1 MKHTTLALLAG
12 ATLAAAFTGA
22 AAFGQSTTTG
32 SAEFHMAMARLAA
45 GDDNQRLYR
54 ALCEQPA
61 TGPITGAPPPDP
73 ERSTWHVEPVKVFD
87 NLYFVGEK
95 EYSAWAVDTSE
106 GIILID
112 TIWHYSVADEIEGG
126 LRKLGLDPAR
136 IKYAIVSHAHIDH
149 IGGARYLQEKFG
161 TRIILSEVDWQFAES
176 STRLPSKPKRDII
189 AYDGQKLTLGDTT
202 ITMYVTPGHTLGTI
216 STLVPVRDGSRMHL
230 AAEWGG
236 TGFNFE
242 HSRARFE
249 TYAASAER
257 FGNIV
262 AQAGAD
268 VHIANHTNQ
277 DNSPVKM
284 AALEKRKAGDPHPY
298 VVGTDSIH
306 RYLQV
311 AEECARV
318 GALREK

>member
-1 MKHTTLALLAG
+1 MKLKTFALLAST
-12 ATLAAAFTGA
+12 ALAAVFAGA
-22 AAFGQSTTTG
+22 AAVGQPTTG
-32 SAEFHMAMARLAA
+32 TVELHMAMAKVAA
-45 GDDNQRLYR
+45 SDDNLRLYR

-61 TGPITGAPPPDP
+61 AGPNTGGPPPDP
-73 ERSTWHVEPVKVFD
+73 QRSTWHVEPVKVFD

-95 EYSAWAVDTSE
+95 EYSAWAVDTSD

-112 TIWHYSVADEIEGG
+112 TIWHYAVADEVEGG

-136 IKYAIVSHAHIDH
+136 LKYAIVSHAHIDH
-149 IGGARYLQEKFG
+149 IGGAKYLQEKFG
-161 TRIILSEVDWQFAES
+161 TRIILSEVDWQLAET

-189 AYDGQKLTLGDTT
+189 AYDGEKLTLGDTT
-202 ITMYVTPGHTLGTI
+202 ITMYLTPGHTLGTI
-216 STLVPVRDGSRMHL
+216 STLVPVRDGGRMHL

-249 TYAASAER
+249 TYAASAQR
-257 FGNIV
+257 FGAIV
-262 AQAGAD
+262 AEAGAD

-277 DNSPVKM
+277 DNSHVKM

-298 VVGTDSIH
+298 VVGTDSIR

>member
-1 MKHTTLALLAG
+1 MKLKTFTLLATTG
-12 ATLAAAFTGA
+12 LAAAFAGA
-22 AAFGQSTTTG
+22 AAVGQPTTG
-32 SAEFHMAMARLAA
+32 TVELHMAMAKVAA

-61 TGPITGAPPPDP
+61 AGPNTGGPPPDP

-87 NLYFVGEK
+87 T
-95 EYSAWAVDTSE
+95 WAVNTSD

-112 TIWHYSVADEIEGG
+112 TIWHYSVADEVEGG

-136 IKYAIVSHAHIDH
+136 LKYAIVSHAHIDH
-149 IGGARYLQEKFG
+149 IGGAKYLQEKFG
-161 TRIILSEVDWQFAES
+161 TRIILSEVDWQLAET
-176 STRLPSKPKRDII
+176 STRLPSKPKRDMI

-202 ITMYVTPGHTLGTI
+202 ITMYLTPGHTLGTI
-216 STLVPVRDGSRMHL
+216 STLVPVRDGGRMHL

-249 TYAASAER
+249 TYAASAQR

-262 AQAGAD
+262 AEAGAD

-277 DNSPVKM
+277 DNSPAKM

-298 VVGTDSIH
+298 VVGTDSIR
-306 RYLQV
+306 RYLKV

>member
-1 MKHTTLALLAG
+1 MKRPVFALLATAGLVG
-12 ATLAAAFTGA
+12 AV
-22 AAFGQSTTTG
+22 FGTQAGGQPTSGTIE
-32 SAEFHMAMARLAA
+32 AHMAMAKVAA
-45 GDDNQRLYR
+45 GEDNQRLYN
-54 ALCEQPA
+54 ALCTAPA
-61 TGPITGAPPPDP
+61 AGPNTGAPRADP

-95 EYSAWAVDTSE
+95 EYSAWAVNTSE
-106 GIILID
+106 GIILVD
-112 TIWHYSVADEIEGG
+112 TIWHYSVQDEVEGG

-136 IKYAIVSHAHIDH
+136 LKYAIVSHAHIDH
-149 IGGARYLQEKFG
+149 IGGAKYLQEKFG
-161 TRIILSEVDWQFAES
+161 TRIILSEVDWQFAET
-176 STRLPSKPKRDII
+176 STRLPSKPKRDMI

-202 ITMYVTPGHTLGTI
+202 LTMYLTPGHTLGTI
-216 STLVPVRDGSRMHL
+216 STLIPVRDNGTPHL

-249 TYAASAER
+249 TYAASAQR

-262 AQAGAD
+262 AQSGAD

-284 AALEKRKAGDPHPY
+284 AALAKRNPGEPHPY
-298 VVGTDSIH
+298 VIGNDPIR
-306 RYLQV
+306 RYMKV

>member
-1 MKHTTLALLAG
+1 MRTQTFALLATT
-12 ATLAAAFTGA
+12 ALVAAFVGTQA
-22 AAFGQSTTTG
+22 RSQPTTG
-32 SAEFHMAMARLAA
+32 TIEAHMAMAKVAA
-45 GDDNQRLYR
+45 GEDNQRLYD
-54 ALCEQPA
+54 ALCTSPSA
-61 TGPITGAPPPDP
+61 GPNTGAPRADP

-95 EYSAWAVDTSE
+95 EYSAWAVNTSE
-106 GIILID
+106 GIILVD
-112 TIWHYSVADEIEGG
+112 TIWHYSVQDEVEGG

-136 IKYAIVSHAHIDH
+136 LKYAIVSHAHIDH
-149 IGGARYLQEKFG
+149 IGGAKYLQEKFG
-161 TRIILSEVDWQFAES
+161 TRIILSEVDWQFAET
-176 STRLPSKPKRDII
+176 STRLPTKPKRDMI

-202 ITMYVTPGHTLGTI
+202 LTMYLTPGHTLGTI
-216 STLVPVRDGSRMHL
+216 STLIPVRDNGVPHL

-249 TYAASAER
+249 TYAASAQR
-257 FGNIV
+257 FGNVV
-262 AQAGAD
+262 AQSGAD

-277 DNSPVKM
+277 DGSKVKM
-284 AALEKRKAGDPHPY
+284 AALEKRRPGEPHPY
-298 VVGTDSIH
+298 VIGNDPIR
-306 RYLQV
+306 RYMKV